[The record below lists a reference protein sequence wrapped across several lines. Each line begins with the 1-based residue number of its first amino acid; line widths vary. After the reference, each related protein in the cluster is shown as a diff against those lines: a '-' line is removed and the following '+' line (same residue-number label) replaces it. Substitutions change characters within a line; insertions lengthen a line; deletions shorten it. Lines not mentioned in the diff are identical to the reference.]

1 MLLLLAI
8 ACASDEAEV
17 EDSRLQTIKDRGT
30 LFCASRNDVPGY
42 GHLDPAGNNA
52 GFDIDLC
59 RAVAA
64 AVLGDPGKIEIRLIT
79 AAERGPTIQSGEV
92 DMLVRT
98 VTWTTSR
105 DAQWGN
111 YVQTMFYDGQ
121 GFIVNKDLGISS
133 ALELQDAS
141 VCVTQ
146 GTTTELNLQDFSNQ
160 YGLNITPL
168 TFEDTDAVSAAYQD
182 GQCEAFTNDR
192 SQLAAISSGFEDPS
206 AHTILPETISEEPLG
221 PVVPHGDDQWFDV
234 VKTVMS
240 ILIYGEAYGVTSG
253 SVPTAATG
261 ETAVDRLLGTGGSFG
276 QESLGL
282 SETVAQDVL
291 RGVGNYGEIYNRNLG
306 PGGINLP
313 REGGRNALWADAP
326 CQDCPKGG
334 QIYAAPLR

>member
-1 MLLLLAI
+1 MNAKLVILLAVLSSMMLLLVV
-8 ACASDEAEV
+8 ACAGEEEEV
-17 EDSRLQTIKDRGT
+17 ESRVQTIKDRGT
-30 LFCASRNDVPGY
+30 LICASRNDVPGY
-42 GHLDPAGNNA
+42 GFLDASGNNV

-59 RAVAA
+59 RAVAT
-64 AVLGDPGKIEIRLIT
+64 AVLGDPSKIEIRLIT

-92 DMLVRT
+92 DLLVRT

-121 GFIVNKDLGISS
+121 GFMVNKDLGISS
-133 ALELQDAS
+133 ALELKDAT

-160 YGLNITPL
+160 NSLNITPL

-182 GQCEAFTNDR
+182 GQCEAFTNDN
-192 SQLAAISSGFEDPS
+192 SQLAAIGSGFADPS
-206 AHTILPETISEEPLG
+206 AHIVLPETISEEPLG

-234 VKTVMS
+234 VKTVMA

-253 SVPTAATG
+253 SVPNAATG
-261 ETAVDRLLGTGGSFG
+261 NTAIDRLLGTEGSFG

-282 SETVAQDVL
+282 THCILE
-291 RGVGNYGEIYNRNLG
+291 GIGNFGWGFGHRRRK
-306 PGGINLP
+306 PGCLYI
-313 REGGRNALWADAP
+313 R
-326 CQDCPKGG
+326 CQD
-334 QIYAAPLR
+334 II